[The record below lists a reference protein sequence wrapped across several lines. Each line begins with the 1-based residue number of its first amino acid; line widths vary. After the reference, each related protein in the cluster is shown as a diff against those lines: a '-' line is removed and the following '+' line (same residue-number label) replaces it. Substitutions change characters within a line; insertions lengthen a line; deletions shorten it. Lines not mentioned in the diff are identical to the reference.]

1 MLRSLAHVEVDSFG
15 EGSAVYWMQT
25 DPFSFEAKALL
36 QGLRV
41 TLGALAAPRQRM
53 HLPAQ
58 RGRLLLQLLALLLLL
73 KSGLHHAHT
82 FAAACSAERVRAI
95 TSTPLNAQ

>member
-1 MLRSLAHVEVDSFG
+1 MIISSTCRSRQFG
-15 EGSAVYWMQT
+15 RGRGGAFHHQKHT
-25 DPFSFEAKALL
+25 DPFSFKAQTAL

-41 TLGALAAPRQRM
+41 ALGALTAPRQRV

-58 RGRLLLQLLALLLLL
+58 RSRLLLQLLALLLLL

-82 FAAACSAERVRAI
+82 QLLQ
-95 TSTPLNAQ
+95 PLQPNE